1 MKILDYQ
8 AKQLKAKREQRW
20 FLAEEIVYYLLQC
33 LNIEKQESGY
43 YKITQVLDMSEF
55 MVDDIRKYIDLC
67 DLSVLKNWAEENLKD
82 KYDKTQMC
90 SNTRDDKYLKRA
102 LLYCK
107 DNGIVAEFNIEI
119 EGFVLGPSHID
130 LESRYE
136 EACLSR
142 LEVYKL
148 LGVQNYGYFIHIHDL
163 QLYEQ
168 PKPLQKYMDKH
179 YRKINENIRSL
190 AICSAIENYQK
201 YILVPVKKE
210 ELNKILTGRQT
221 IVIKRGISK
230 DIKNV
235 VKLQNYII

>member
-20 FLAEEIVYYLLQC
+20 FLAEEIVYYLLQR
-33 LNIEKQESGY
+33 LKMEKQENGR
-43 YKITQVLDMSEF
+43 YKITQVLDISEF
-55 MVDDIRKYIDLC
+55 IVEGIKNYIDLC
-67 DLSVLKNWAEENLKD
+67 DLSVLKNWAKENLKD

-90 SNTRDDKYLKRA
+90 SNTHDDKYKKA

-107 DNGIVAEFNIEI
+107 EIGVVAEFNIEI
-119 EGFVLGPSHID
+119 EGFVLGSSHID

-142 LEVYKL
+142 PGVYKL

-210 ELNKILTGRQT
+210 ELNKILTGQQT

-230 DIKNV
+230 DIRNV